1 MRASFLSDFYL
12 LRSSMKSILSVFI
25 FIMVFGM
32 VQHST
37 YLLFFYPAFYSV
49 FLPFSLFSMSEQ
61 TGWEWTLIAAPI
73 SRRGIVAGRYLF
85 CQIFTLLM
93 LLIGLICSL
102 VIQAGSQIFFSALLS
117 LSITL
122 LIHAIILPL
131 IYRLGPTR
139 SRFYLM
145 AIFLVPSICIPIF
158 AEHFSVKMNSGS
170 LEDVFSRLL
179 PLLLLLGICLLIF
192 ALSYLLSC
200 RIYSKR
206 EF

>member
-122 LIHAIILPL
+122 LIHAIGAAAW
-131 IYRLGPTR
+131 GPSCG
-139 SRFYLM
+139 SRNCGKASSYGQWLYQS
-145 AIFLVPSICIPIF
+145 PSP
-158 AEHFSVKMNSGS
+158 A
-170 LEDVFSRLL
+170 LL
-179 PLLLLLGICLLIF
+179 
-192 ALSYLLSC
+192 
-200 RIYSKR
+200 
-206 EF
+206 